1 MGRCQQQPCGAA
13 AEGLRYEP
21 GGDLFHG
28 AELGDR
34 RACGLRCRQA
44 GGEVVLPG
52 FVKAVGELARS
63 PGPVRVADLG
73 DICEIC
79 QQPGEVEAHHV
90 RTLADLGRPGPLQPQ
105 RAKAMANRRRKT
117 LVPCASC
124 HCHLHIGQPAT
135 PSHAVVAG
143 AGRSGNHQIRFGGR
157 PGGKD
162 QPKAGTPLRG
172 RPIGLDQP
180 PTAGRTGLRTP
191 PRYHAVFVQ
200 WSMTIVMSRRLARH
214 H

>member
-1 MGRCQQQPCGAA
+1 M
-13 AEGLRYEP
+13 
-21 GGDLFHG
+21 
-28 AELGDR
+28 
-34 RACGLRCRQA
+34 
-44 GGEVVLPG
+44 
-52 FVKAVGELARS
+52 
-63 PGPVRVADLG
+63 RVADLG

-162 QPKAGTPLRG
+162 QPKAGTRCAAGPSAWISRQRRAVRDYER
-172 RPIGLDQP
+172 RPDI
-180 PTAGRTGLRTP
+180 TP
-191 PRYHAVFVQ
+191 YSSNGQ
-200 WSMTIVMSRRLARH
+200 
-214 H
+214 